1 MWLYGSVHVVAF
13 TLAFWLRTTPP
24 IEILVTSQRISVVI
38 PCYNGARFLEQAL
51 ASVRE
56 QTRPVDEVIVVDDG
70 STDDS
75 ADIARRA
82 GVTCLS
88 LEENMG
94 PGASRNRGIALC
106 RGEIVAFLDCDD
118 YWMPEHIRQDDG
130 APRAISAELAGIL
143 ANSPVRR

>member
-13 TLAFWLRTTPP
+13 TLAFSLRTTPP
-24 IEILVTSQRISVVI
+24 IGILVTSQRISVVI

-94 PGASRNRGIALC
+94 PGASRNRGIARC
-106 RGEIVAFLDCDD
+106 SGEIIAFLDADD
-118 YWMPEHIRQDDG
+118 YWMPSHIGEMTALLER
-130 APRAISAELAGIL
+130 ISAELGGIL
-143 ANSPVRR
+143 ANSAVRR